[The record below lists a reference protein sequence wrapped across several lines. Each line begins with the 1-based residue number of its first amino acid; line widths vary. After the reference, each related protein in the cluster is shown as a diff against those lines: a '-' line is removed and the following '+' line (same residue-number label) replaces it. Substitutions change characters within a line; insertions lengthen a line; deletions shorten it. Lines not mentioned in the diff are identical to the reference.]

1 MGPKVPQSPNWNN
14 SLIQPK
20 RLTLSAHPKPRAQL
34 LNVTSK
40 AGQETILS
48 APARRKQTLSFNCH
62 FKFMK

>member
-1 MGPKVPQSPNWNN
+1 MGPKVPQSPNRNN

-34 LNVTSK
+34 LNVTPQE
-40 AGQETILS
+40 GQETMLS
-48 APARRKQTLSFNCH
+48 APTRRKQALSFNCH